1 MDELCRVGVLCR
13 GVTTDIFSINH
24 LHVAYCIEKD
34 SPIVLTGQRRLRAPA
49 SCICDARGLAKVDHS
64 AGREIKQKI
73 TSPLTVTTSVTTYC
87 LTDFLQE
94 STSFLSS
101 VVFHAEGPHPN
112 CAYHFIDI
120 RHNCSFSHKLIT
132 TDSTFSVKGDSWSL
146 ELLIA

>member
-1 MDELCRVGVLCR
+1 MSRQIYLV
-13 GVTTDIFSINH
+13 SITY
-24 LHVAYCIEKD
+24 LAYCIEKD

-64 AGREIKQKI
+64 VGREIKQKI

-112 CAYHFIDI
+112 CAYPFIDI